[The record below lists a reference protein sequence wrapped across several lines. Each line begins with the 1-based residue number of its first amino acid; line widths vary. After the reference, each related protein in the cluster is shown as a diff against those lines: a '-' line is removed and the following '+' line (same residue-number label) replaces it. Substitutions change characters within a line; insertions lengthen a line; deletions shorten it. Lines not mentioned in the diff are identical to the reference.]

1 MKKWKALT
9 VFGLVC
15 ALAAMPV
22 LTFGA
27 SSKEES
33 SGGSSSGGSSSSSS
47 GSIVAGS
54 GSSVIQKPTQVTVDA
69 NGVQTTGAGTVVNSE
84 NGTIIAVP
92 SNGVNAAGQAV
103 TSDANGNTV
112 IRDQATGSSV
122 TVVVGKTADGKN
134 STAGLSQQTISQ
146 FEAIDTTKSMAGVLP
161 EAAGYTVQENIN
173 LNVYDT
179 ATGAAVVGT
188 QIVPIKW
195 TGLTQAMNAE
205 NLMVGYYDNA
215 TGQYILV
222 PIVAIDYATQT
233 INIRVN
239 GSGTARIMTRY
250 SKLDQR
256 IDFRIIRKKPS
267 RLRLQKCSRGTGI

>member
-27 SSKEES
+27 GSKEES
-33 SGGSSSGGSSSSSS
+33 SGGSGGGSSSSS
-47 GSIVAGS
+47 GSVTAGGGPS
-54 GSSVIQKPTQVTVDA
+54 ASQKPTEVTVDA

-84 NGTIIAVP
+84 DGTIIAVP
-92 SNGVNAAGQAV
+92 SNGTNAAGELV

-112 IRDQATGSSV
+112 ISNPATGSSV

-134 STAGLSQQTISQ
+134 STAGLSQQTIDQ
-146 FEAIDTTKSMAGVLP
+146 FQAIDASKSMAGVLP
-161 EAAGYTVQENIN
+161 QSAGYAVQANIN

-179 ATGAAVVGT
+179 ATGAAVVGEQVLT
-188 QIVPIKW
+188 IKW
-195 TGLTQAMNAE
+195 TGLTQAMNTG
-205 NLMVGYYDNA
+205 NMMVGYYDNA
-215 TGQYILV
+215 TGKYILV

-239 GSGTARIMTRY
+239 GSGTARILTR
-250 SKLDQR
+250 
-256 IDFRIIRKKPS
+256 
-267 RLRLQKCSRGTGI
+267 

>member
-27 SSKEES
+27 GSKEES
-33 SGGSSSGGSSSSSS
+33 SGGSGGGSSSSS
-47 GSIVAGS
+47 GSVTAGGGPS
-54 GSSVIQKPTQVTVDA
+54 ASQKPTEVTVDA

-84 NGTIIAVP
+84 DGTIIAVP
-92 SNGVNAAGQAV
+92 SNGTNAAGELV

-112 IRDQATGSSV
+112 ISNPATGSSV

-134 STAGLSQQTISQ
+134 STAGLSQQTVDQ
-146 FEAIDTTKSMAGVLP
+146 FQAIDASKSMAGVLP
-161 EAAGYTVQENIN
+161 QSEGYAVQANIN

-179 ATGAAVVGT
+179 ATGAAVVGEQVLT
-188 QIVPIKW
+188 IKW
-195 TGLTQAMNAE
+195 TGLTQAMNTG
-205 NLMVGYYDNA
+205 NMMVGYYDNA
-215 TGQYILV
+215 TGKYILV

-239 GSGTARIMTRY
+239 GSGTARILTR
-250 SKLDQR
+250 
-256 IDFRIIRKKPS
+256 
-267 RLRLQKCSRGTGI
+267 

>member
-92 SNGVNAAGQAV
+92 S
-103 TSDANGNTV
+103 
-112 IRDQATGSSV
+112 
-122 TVVVGKTADGKN
+122 
-134 STAGLSQQTISQ
+134 LSLIH
-146 FEAIDTTKSMAGVLP
+146 I
-161 EAAGYTVQENIN
+161 
-173 LNVYDT
+173 
-179 ATGAAVVGT
+179 
-188 QIVPIKW
+188 
-195 TGLTQAMNAE
+195 
-205 NLMVGYYDNA
+205 
-215 TGQYILV
+215 
-222 PIVAIDYATQT
+222 
-233 INIRVN
+233 
-239 GSGTARIMTRY
+239 
-250 SKLDQR
+250 
-256 IDFRIIRKKPS
+256 
-267 RLRLQKCSRGTGI
+267 

>member
-27 SSKEES
+27 GSKEES
-33 SGGSSSGGSSSSSS
+33 SGGSGGGSSSSS
-47 GSIVAGS
+47 GSVTAGGGPS
-54 GSSVIQKPTQVTVDA
+54 AIQKPTEVTVDA

-84 NGTIIAVP
+84 DGTIIAVP
-92 SNGVNAAGQAV
+92 SNGTNAAGELV

-112 IRDQATGSSV
+112 ISNPATGSSV

-134 STAGLSQQTISQ
+134 STAGLSQQTIDQ
-146 FEAIDTTKSMAGVLP
+146 FQAIDASKSMAGVLP
-161 EAAGYTVQENIN
+161 QSEGYAVQANIN

-179 ATGAAVVGT
+179 ATGAAVVGEQVLT
-188 QIVPIKW
+188 IKW
-195 TGLTQAMNAE
+195 TGLTQAMNTG
-205 NLMVGYYDNA
+205 NMMVGYYDNA
-215 TGQYILV
+215 TGKYILV

-239 GSGTARIMTRY
+239 GSGTARILTR
-250 SKLDQR
+250 
-256 IDFRIIRKKPS
+256 
-267 RLRLQKCSRGTGI
+267 

>member
-27 SSKEES
+27 GSKEES
-33 SGGSSSGGSSSSSS
+33 SGGSGGGSSSSS
-47 GSIVAGS
+47 GSVTAGGGPS
-54 GSSVIQKPTQVTVDA
+54 ASQKPTEVTVDA

-84 NGTIIAVP
+84 DGTIIAVP
-92 SNGVNAAGQAV
+92 SNGTNAAGELV

-112 IRDQATGSSV
+112 ISNPATGSSV

-134 STAGLSQQTISQ
+134 STAGLSQQTIDQ
-146 FEAIDTTKSMAGVLP
+146 FQAIDASKSMAGVLP
-161 EAAGYTVQENIN
+161 QSEGYAVQANIN

-179 ATGAAVVGT
+179 ATGAAVVGEQVLT
-188 QIVPIKW
+188 IKW
-195 TGLTQAMNAE
+195 TGLTQAMNTG
-205 NLMVGYYDNA
+205 NMMVGYYDNA
-215 TGQYILV
+215 TGKYILV

-239 GSGTARIMTRY
+239 GSGTARIMTR
-250 SKLDQR
+250 
-256 IDFRIIRKKPS
+256 
-267 RLRLQKCSRGTGI
+267 

>member
-27 SSKEES
+27 GSKEES
-33 SGGSSSGGSSSSSS
+33 SGGSSSSGVTSS
-47 GSIVAGS
+47 GSITAGG
-54 GSSVIQKPTQVTVDA
+54 GSSVSQNRTCSLHPKPKHA
-69 NGVQTTGAGTVVNSE
+69 KGVQTTGAGTVVNSE

-239 GSGTARIMTRY
+239 GSGTARIMTR
-250 SKLDQR
+250 
-256 IDFRIIRKKPS
+256 
-267 RLRLQKCSRGTGI
+267 

>member
-27 SSKEES
+27 GSKEES
-33 SGGSSSGGSSSSSS
+33 SGGSGGGSSSSS
-47 GSIVAGS
+47 GSVTAGGGPS
-54 GSSVIQKPTQVTVDA
+54 ASQKPTEVTVDA

-84 NGTIIAVP
+84 DGTIIAVP
-92 SNGVNAAGQAV
+92 SNGTNAAGELV

-112 IRDQATGSSV
+112 ISNPATGSSV

-134 STAGLSQQTISQ
+134 STAGLSQQTIDQ
-146 FEAIDTTKSMAGVLP
+146 FQAIDASKSMAGVLP
-161 EAAGYTVQENIN
+161 QSEGYAVQANIN

-179 ATGAAVVGT
+179 ATGAAVVGEQVLT
-188 QIVPIKW
+188 IKW
-195 TGLTQAMNAE
+195 TGLTQAMNTG
-205 NLMVGYYDNA
+205 NMMVGYYDNA
-215 TGQYILV
+215 TGKYILV

-239 GSGTARIMTRY
+239 GSGTARILT
-250 SKLDQR
+250 K
-256 IDFRIIRKKPS
+256 
-267 RLRLQKCSRGTGI
+267 

>member
-27 SSKEES
+27 GSKEES
-33 SGGSSSGGSSSSSS
+33 SGGSSSSGSSSSSS

-84 NGTIIAVP
+84 TGTIIAVP

-239 GSGTARIMTRY
+239 GSGTARIMTR
-250 SKLDQR
+250 
-256 IDFRIIRKKPS
+256 
-267 RLRLQKCSRGTGI
+267 

>member
-122 TVVVGKTADGKN
+122 TV
-134 STAGLSQQTISQ
+134 
-146 FEAIDTTKSMAGVLP
+146 EAIDTTKSMAGVLP

-239 GSGTARIMTRY
+239 GSGTARIMTR
-250 SKLDQR
+250 
-256 IDFRIIRKKPS
+256 
-267 RLRLQKCSRGTGI
+267 

>member
-27 SSKEES
+27 GSKEES
-33 SGGSSSGGSSSSSS
+33 SGGSGGGSSSSS
-47 GSIVAGS
+47 GSVTAGGGPS
-54 GSSVIQKPTQVTVDA
+54 ASQKPTEVTVDA

-84 NGTIIAVP
+84 DGTIIAVP
-92 SNGVNAAGQAV
+92 SNGTNAAGELV

-112 IRDQATGSSV
+112 ISNPATGSSV

-134 STAGLSQQTISQ
+134 STAGLSQQTIDQ
-146 FEAIDTTKSMAGVLP
+146 FQAIDASKSMAGVLP
-161 EAAGYTVQENIN
+161 QSEGYAVQANIS

-179 ATGAAVVGT
+179 ATGAAVVGEQVLT
-188 QIVPIKW
+188 IKW
-195 TGLTQAMNAE
+195 TGLTQAMNTG
-205 NLMVGYYDNA
+205 NMMVGYYDNA
-215 TGQYILV
+215 TGKYILV

-239 GSGTARIMTRY
+239 GSGTARILTR
-250 SKLDQR
+250 
-256 IDFRIIRKKPS
+256 
-267 RLRLQKCSRGTGI
+267 

>member
-33 SGGSSSGGSSSSSS
+33 SGGSSSDGSSSSSS

-54 GSSVIQKPTQVTVDA
+54 GSSVIQKPTQVTV
-69 NGVQTTGAGTVVNSE
+69 
-84 NGTIIAVP
+84 
-92 SNGVNAAGQAV
+92 
-103 TSDANGNTV
+103 DANGNTV

-146 FEAIDTTKSMAGVLP
+146 FEAIDTTKFMAGVLP

-239 GSGTARIMTRY
+239 GSGTARIMTR
-250 SKLDQR
+250 
-256 IDFRIIRKKPS
+256 
-267 RLRLQKCSRGTGI
+267 

>member
-27 SSKEES
+27 GSKEES
-33 SGGSSSGGSSSSSS
+33 SGGSGGGSSSSS
-47 GSIVAGS
+47 GSVTAGGGPS
-54 GSSVIQKPTQVTVDA
+54 ASQKPTEVTVDA

-84 NGTIIAVP
+84 DGTIIAVP
-92 SNGVNAAGQAV
+92 SNGTNAAGELV

-112 IRDQATGSSV
+112 ISNPATGSSV

-134 STAGLSQQTISQ
+134 STAGLSQQTIDQ
-146 FEAIDTTKSMAGVLP
+146 FQAIDASKSMAGVLP
-161 EAAGYTVQENIN
+161 QSEGYAVQANIN

-179 ATGAAVVGT
+179 ATGAAVVGE
-188 QIVPIKW
+188 QILTIKW
-195 TGLTQAMNAE
+195 TGLTQAMNTG
-205 NLMVGYYDNA
+205 NMMVGYYDNA
-215 TGQYILV
+215 TGKYILV

-239 GSGTARIMTRY
+239 GSGTARILTR
-250 SKLDQR
+250 
-256 IDFRIIRKKPS
+256 
-267 RLRLQKCSRGTGI
+267 

>member
-1 MKKWKALT
+1 M
-9 VFGLVC
+9 
-15 ALAAMPV
+15 
-22 LTFGA
+22 
-27 SSKEES
+27 
-33 SGGSSSGGSSSSSS
+33 
-47 GSIVAGS
+47 
-54 GSSVIQKPTQVTVDA
+54 
-69 NGVQTTGAGTVVNSE
+69 
-84 NGTIIAVP
+84 
-92 SNGVNAAGQAV
+92 

-112 IRDQATGSSV
+112 ISNPSTGSSV
-122 TVVVGKTADGKN
+122 TVAVGKNADGSS

-161 EAAGYTVQENIN
+161 EAAGYTVQGNIN

-239 GSGTARIMTRY
+239 GSGTARIMTR
-250 SKLDQR
+250 
-256 IDFRIIRKKPS
+256 
-267 RLRLQKCSRGTGI
+267 

>member
-27 SSKEES
+27 GSKEES
-33 SGGSSSGGSSSSSS
+33 SGGSGGGSSSSS
-47 GSIVAGS
+47 GSVTAGGGPS
-54 GSSVIQKPTQVTVDA
+54 ASQKPTEVTVDA

-84 NGTIIAVP
+84 DGTIIAVP
-92 SNGVNAAGQAV
+92 SNGTNAAGELV

-112 IRDQATGSSV
+112 ISNPATGSSV

-134 STAGLSQQTISQ
+134 STAGLSQQTIDQ
-146 FEAIDTTKSMAGVLP
+146 FQAIDASKSMAGVLP
-161 EAAGYTVQENIN
+161 QSEGYAVQANIN

-179 ATGAAVVGT
+179 ATGAAVVGEQVLT
-188 QIVPIKW
+188 IKW
-195 TGLTQAMNAE
+195 TGLTQAMNTG
-205 NLMVGYYDNA
+205 NMMVGYYDNA
-215 TGQYILV
+215 TGKYILV

-239 GSGTARIMTRY
+239 GSGTARILTR
-250 SKLDQR
+250 
-256 IDFRIIRKKPS
+256 
-267 RLRLQKCSRGTGI
+267 

>member
-27 SSKEES
+27 GSKEES
-33 SGGSSSGGSSSSSS
+33 SGGSGGGSSSSS
-47 GSIVAGS
+47 GSVTAGGGPS
-54 GSSVIQKPTQVTVDA
+54 ASQKPTEVTVDA

-84 NGTIIAVP
+84 DGTIIAVP
-92 SNGVNAAGQAV
+92 SNGTNAAGELV

-112 IRDQATGSSV
+112 ISNPATGGSV
-122 TVVVGKTADGKN
+122 TVAVGKNADGSS
-134 STAGLSQQTISQ
+134 STAGLSQQTVDQ
-146 FEAIDTTKSMAGVLP
+146 FQAIDASKSMAGVLP
-161 EAAGYTVQENIN
+161 QSEGYAVQANIN

-179 ATGAAVVGT
+179 ATGAAVVGEQVLT
-188 QIVPIKW
+188 IKW
-195 TGLTQAMNAE
+195 TGLTQAMNTG
-205 NLMVGYYDNA
+205 NMMVGYYDNA
-215 TGQYILV
+215 TGKYILV

-239 GSGTARIMTRY
+239 GSGTARILTR
-250 SKLDQR
+250 
-256 IDFRIIRKKPS
+256 
-267 RLRLQKCSRGTGI
+267 

>member
-27 SSKEES
+27 GSKEES
-33 SGGSSSGGSSSSSS
+33 SGGSSSSGVTSS
-47 GSIVAGS
+47 GSITAGG
-54 GSSVIQKPTQVTVDA
+54 GSSVSQKPTQVTVDA

-161 EAAGYTVQENIN
+161 YRKI
-173 LNVYDT
+173 
-179 ATGAAVVGT
+179 
-188 QIVPIKW
+188 
-195 TGLTQAMNAE
+195 LT
-205 NLMVGYYDNA
+205 
-215 TGQYILV
+215 
-222 PIVAIDYATQT
+222 
-233 INIRVN
+233 
-239 GSGTARIMTRY
+239 
-250 SKLDQR
+250 
-256 IDFRIIRKKPS
+256 
-267 RLRLQKCSRGTGI
+267 

>member
-27 SSKEES
+27 GSKEES
-33 SGGSSSGGSSSSSS
+33 SGGSGGGSSSSS
-47 GSIVAGS
+47 GSVAAGGGPS
-54 GSSVIQKPTQVTVDA
+54 ASQKPTEVTVDA

-84 NGTIIAVP
+84 DGTIIAVP
-92 SNGVNAAGQAV
+92 SNGTNAAGELV

-112 IRDQATGSSV
+112 ISNPATGSSV

-134 STAGLSQQTISQ
+134 STAGLSQQTIDQ
-146 FEAIDTTKSMAGVLP
+146 FQAIDASKSMAGVLP
-161 EAAGYTVQENIN
+161 QSEGYAVQANIN

-179 ATGAAVVGT
+179 ATGAAVVGEQVLT
-188 QIVPIKW
+188 IKW
-195 TGLTQAMNAE
+195 TGLTQAMNTG
-205 NLMVGYYDNA
+205 NMMVGYYDNA
-215 TGQYILV
+215 TGKYILV

-239 GSGTARIMTRY
+239 GSGTARILTR
-250 SKLDQR
+250 
-256 IDFRIIRKKPS
+256 
-267 RLRLQKCSRGTGI
+267 